1 MDCPPLPTCRIDKN
15 LSRRMVRECLPP
27 GIWGSSW
34 SCSELRNCGNAWRI
48 FHAHKFK
55 LLTKQ
60 WAMRSKSWW
69 VVSNNISGEWDYS
82 LRSKRVACV
91 QRDQM
96 YYSFNVLYLV
106 PYHIIA
112 NISSAEAHP
121 QHQYTT
127 LPLTFKRNTNKL
139 WGFTLFLIETLAVR
153 HRSGFL
159 SHMSP

>member
-1 MDCPPLPTCRIDKN
+1 MDFKFSCEFMARNKI
-15 LSRRMVRECLPP
+15 
-27 GIWGSSW
+27 SSSITKDVLTAQMDFW
-34 SCSELRNCGNAWRI
+34 I
-48 FHAHKFK
+48 FHAQKFK

-69 VVSNNISGEWDYS
+69 VVSNNVSGEWDYS

-139 WGFTLFLIETLAVR
+139 WRFTLFLIETLAVR

-159 SHMSP
+159 SHMSL